1 MEADQQTNDDRP
13 IFQKCSTYALGLG
26 PRSANEKAV
35 QYDLAY
41 ASEFWEEE
49 TSGNVGGAGPLLM
62 ALVDGAHMEEDR
74 ATTTA
79 SAPFSVPPLITVAM
93 ARNHQEENKL
103 SGLASHIGRSQ
114 QASRRSTSH
123 GETDLPRILSEAL
136 AISESTRRIKTIRMS
151 DGTLTLKSVYALQQD
166 ILNEQSLV
174 KLSITKMSIALEDA
188 ARIQDILVAAL
199 YQQDPCSIL
208 RSVDLSNCQL
218 CDETAIQ
225 LANHITMLPA
235 SLQSINLSGNKITDA
250 GAAALAKALTMRNC
264 YLRELDLSR
273 NKLSK
278 AGIVS
283 FCECV
288 PSFHPHF
295 KVLRLNDGEHLLPV
309 SVYLQFVAAIEK
321 NHGLET
327 LTLGNEIMD
336 GKTEAAE
343 NKAEKEM
350 DTHLKYFWQEP
361 AYTAATKHI
370 RFLLRLNCS
379 GLENFLQTTGA
390 NVQRLRNV
398 LDTMGSDREMEA
410 CYRILRLK
418 PDLLATLAASTN

>member
-1 MEADQQTNDDRP
+1 
-13 IFQKCSTYALGLG
+13 
-26 PRSANEKAV
+26 
-35 QYDLAY
+35 
-41 ASEFWEEE
+41 
-49 TSGNVGGAGPLLM
+49 M
-62 ALVDGAHMEEDR
+62 ALVDGAHMEENR
-74 ATTTA
+74 TTTTA
-79 SAPFSVPPLITVAM
+79 SAPFSVPPLVTVAM
-93 ARNHQEENKL
+93 ARNHQEESEL
-103 SGLASHIGRSQ
+103 SGLASHFVRRQ
-114 QASRRSTSH
+114 QGSRGSSSH
-123 GETDLPRILSEAL
+123 GETDLPLILSEAL
-136 AISESTRRIKTIRMS
+136 AISESTRRTKTICMA
-151 DGTLTLKSVYALQQD
+151 DGALTLKSTSELQQD
-166 ILNEQSLV
+166 NLNEQSLV
-174 KLSITKMSIALEDA
+174 NLSITKMSIVEEA
-188 ARIQDILVAAL
+188 ARIQGILVAAL
-199 YQQDPCSIL
+199 YQHDPRSIL

-264 YLRELDLSR
+264 CLRELDLSR

-278 AGIVS
+278 AGIIS

-309 SVYLQFVAAIEK
+309 SVYLQFVAAIEM

-343 NKAEKEM
+343 NNAEKEM
-350 DTHLKYFWQEP
+350 DARLKYFWQEP

-379 GLENFLQTTGA
+379 GLENLLQSTGA
-390 NVQRLRNV
+390 NVQRLRSV
-398 LDTMGSDREMEA
+398 LDTMGSDSEIEA

-418 PDLLATLAASTN
+418 PDLLTTLAASTN